1 MQATIT
7 STTEVVDLI
16 DIKGNPCVARAW
28 EGISA
33 AGVPF
38 TAYVTMVQVRREK
51 DNSEFVRELSE
62 HKAPGPETRRAIDL
76 RFVL

>member
-38 TAYVTMVQVRREK
+38 TAYLTMVQVHK
-51 DNSEFVRELSE
+51 DVDNSQFEAELQE
-62 HKAPGPETRRAIDL
+62 HKAPEPATRRAIDFL
-76 RFVL
+76 